1 MQTLQQNEQ
10 GIVLF
15 FWQNFSLNSIAY
27 IYLLVKF
34 LFCLFFFFR
43 VYLLPVMVNK
53 DVYILLTLYVPST
66 SHNRCR
72 VSVVFGIDDDDD
84 DDDDGDDDGGV
95 DPSKTFVSV
104 RRLDDH
110 TENER
115 MAPATCRLS
124 DCPSVASERLQ
135 SRRRVIL
142 SAFYDERHIGLD

>member
-10 GIVLF
+10 GIVL

-84 DDDDGDDDGGV
+84 GGV